1 MIAHRLAIA
10 AVLSGLLSVVALGAD
25 AASLKTHVVVEDNH
39 IRVGDL
45 FHGAGQHADTAI
57 AQAPSPGRHIVLDAN
72 WLYRVAHAYKVDWRP
87 ASRLD
92 QATVERASQSIG
104 PERLA
109 EALIPALQDQ
119 MASLDPLELEF
130 DNRLVQIHLPISV
143 PGTIGISSLDFDRRT
158 NRFSAVLVA
167 PDNHPDSV
175 RIAVTGKA
183 HRMVQVPVPARRI
196 REGEIIQE
204 RDLDILLVREDSIDR
219 TAYLDPERVIGL
231 SPRRLLEERRPVR
244 SADVRRPV
252 LIQKGSLVTILYRTP
267 YMMLSARGRATQ
279 DGAQGDT
286 IRVTNTQS
294 KQTIEATV
302 TAGGEVSVTPDNRV
316 AMQ

>member
-1 MIAHRLAIA
+1 MIVHRLAILA
-10 AVLSGLLSVVALGAD
+10 GLLGVVTFPAAG
-25 AASLKTHVVVEDNH
+25 ASLKTHVLVDDSQ

-45 FHGAGQHADTAI
+45 FHGAGQHAETVI
-57 AQAPSPGRHIVLDAN
+57 AQSPPPGRRIVLDAN

-119 MASLDPLELEF
+119 MASLDPLEIEF
-130 DNRLVQIHLPISV
+130 DNRLVQLHLPTSV
-143 PGTIGISSLDFDRRT
+143 PGNVGIGSLDFDRRT

-167 PDNHPDSV
+167 PQDHPDAV

-183 HRMVQVPVPARRI
+183 HRLLQVPVPTRRI
-196 REGEIIQE
+196 REGEIIRD
-204 RDLDILLVREDSIDR
+204 RDLDILMVREDAIDR
-219 TAYLDPERVIGL
+219 TAYLDPERVVGM
-231 SPRRLLEERRPVR
+231 SPRRILDEGRPVR
-244 SADVRRPV
+244 SADVRRPL
-252 LIQKGSLVTILYRTP
+252 LIQKGALVTILYRTP
-267 YMMLSARGRATQ
+267 YMMLSARGRAMQ
-279 DGAQGDT
+279 DGAQGDA
-286 IRVTNTQS
+286 IRVTNVQS
-294 KQTIEATV
+294 KQTIEGVV
-302 TAGGEVSVTPDNRV
+302 TSGGEVSVSPDGRL